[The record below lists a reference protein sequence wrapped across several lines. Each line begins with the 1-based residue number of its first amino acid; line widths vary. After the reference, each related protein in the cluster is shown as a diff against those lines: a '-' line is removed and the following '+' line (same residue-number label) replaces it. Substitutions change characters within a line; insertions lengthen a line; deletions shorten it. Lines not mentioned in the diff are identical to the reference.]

1 MKPFQLW
8 KMGISACDSYRK
20 GEFGSSIALFKAP
33 IDELQNGARGKRL
46 ESIFTSE
53 FFGESAFQ
61 PLDSNNFTKIF
72 DRCLNKP
79 NRRGRCRDSSAKIKH
94 SSIKAPLS
102 VENLPMRPNIQT
114 IQSATPIATVP
125 IESDTALLS
134 EGLIAIALP
143 LGLFLGVLVR
153 KTRQRR
159 LLRYQIALLERLWLK
174 STDHVQ

>member
-1 MKPFQLW
+1 
-8 KMGISACDSYRK
+8 
-20 GEFGSSIALFKAP
+20 
-33 IDELQNGARGKRL
+33 
-46 ESIFTSE
+46 
-53 FFGESAFQ
+53 
-61 PLDSNNFTKIF
+61 
-72 DRCLNKP
+72 
-79 NRRGRCRDSSAKIKH
+79 
-94 SSIKAPLS
+94 
-102 VENLPMRPNIQT
+102 MRPNIQT